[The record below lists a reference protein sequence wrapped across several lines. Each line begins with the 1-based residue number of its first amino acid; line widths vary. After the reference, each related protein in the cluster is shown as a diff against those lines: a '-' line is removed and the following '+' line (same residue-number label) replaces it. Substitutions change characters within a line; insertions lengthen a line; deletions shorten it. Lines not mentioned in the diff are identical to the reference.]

1 MRNKDYKRERGK
13 KMNKGQPRRFQT
25 GEELENEMVEYI
37 GWCESVGHLPN
48 IAGFCVRCDITA
60 ETFYL
65 QKNYY
70 LESYQKVQAL
80 LETAVINNPK
90 ASDTM
95 KIFYMKNKFKY
106 TDKVQNEIV
115 TPEPIKIQHMER
127 LTDAQLELLKEL
139 TEQVEN
145 D

>member
-1 MRNKDYKRERGK
+1 MRKIKVKRKGK
-13 KMNKGQPRRFQT
+13 RMNTGKPRRFES
-25 GEELENEMVEYI
+25 GEELEESMVEYI
-37 GWCESVGHLPN
+37 RWCESVGHLPN
-48 IAGFCVRCDITA
+48 IAGFCVHCNMTQ
-60 ETFYL
+60 ETFYQ

-70 LESYQKVQAL
+70 PESYQKVQAL

-106 TDKVQNEIV
+106 TDKVQNEIL
-115 TPEPIKIQHMER
+115 TPEPIKIQHFEK
-127 LTDAQLELLKEL
+127 LTDEQLELLREL
-139 TEQVEN
+139 TAVIDN

>member
-1 MRNKDYKRERGK
+1 MNTGK
-13 KMNKGQPRRFQT
+13 PRRFES
-25 GEELENEMVEYI
+25 GEELEESMVEYI

-48 IAGFCVRCDITA
+48 IAGFCVHCNMTQ
-60 ETFYL
+60 ETFYQ

-70 LESYQKVQAL
+70 PESYQKVQAL

-106 TDKVQNEIV
+106 TDKVQNEIL
-115 TPEPIKIQHMER
+115 TPEPIKIQHLER
-127 LTDAQLELLKEL
+127 LSDSQLELLKEL
-139 TEQVEN
+139 TEVLEE